1 MKRYFPDRTCMNIIR
16 LIILTVTLALIVC
29 SYVFLSFIPI
39 LMWILI
45 GVFATA
51 GIFMG
56 SVYLPIWFRN
66 TRYCISKKEINKVSG
81 CFITSKQLMRTSA
94 VQYTTTVRTP
104 FSKITGLNFLIFN
117 AMGGKIIW
125 LFLSR
130 KDIDEILKL
139 IERVVNQN
147 EKETD

>member
-1 MKRYFPDRTCMNIIR
+1 
-16 LIILTVTLALIVC
+16 
-29 SYVFLSFIPI
+29 
-39 LMWILI
+39 
-45 GVFATA
+45 
-51 GIFMG
+51 
-56 SVYLPIWFRN
+56 
-66 TRYCISKKEINKVSG
+66 
-81 CFITSKQLMRTSA
+81 MRTSA

-130 KDIDEILKL
+130 KDLDEILKL
-139 IERVVNQN
+139 IERAVNQN

>member
-16 LIILTVTLALIVC
+16 LIILIVTFALIIC
-29 SYVFLSFIPI
+29 SYIFLSFIPI
-39 LMWILI
+39 LMWILV
-45 GVFATA
+45 GVFAIA
-51 GIFMG
+51 GIFIG

-130 KDIDEILKL
+130 KDLDEILKL
-139 IERVVNQN
+139 IERSVQN
-147 EKETD
+147 EKETK